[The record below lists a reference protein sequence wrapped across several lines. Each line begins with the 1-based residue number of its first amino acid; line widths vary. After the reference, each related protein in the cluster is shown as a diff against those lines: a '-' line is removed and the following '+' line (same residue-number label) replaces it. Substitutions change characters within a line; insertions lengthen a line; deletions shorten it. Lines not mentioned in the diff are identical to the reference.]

1 MRKIFLPLLVTGS
14 AIAAPAMAQSAI
26 DGPFTGPRVELT
38 TGYDNVSAGSDSDSD
53 IANDDQSIDGLLY
66 GVGVGYDFNAGGVV
80 LGIEGEYSGSTAS
93 VDYNN
98 DGGAN
103 TFGFGRVDTG
113 RDLYVGARAGI
124 LADPQT
130 LVYVKGGYT
139 NAQLNLQANDGTT
152 SLDRS
157 YELDGFRVGAGV
169 ERAFTPNTFGKL
181 EYRYSNY
188 SSADFGTDNSVLVDD
203 FRVDTDRPQVAV
215 SVGYRF

>member
-80 LGIEGEYSGSTAS
+80 LGVEGEYSGSTAS

-139 NAQLNLQANDGTT
+139 NAKLNLQANDGTT

-203 FRVDTDRPQVAV
+203 FRVDTDRHQVAV

>member
-26 DGPFTGPRVELT
+26 DGQFTGPRVELT

-80 LGIEGEYSGSTAS
+80 LGVEGEYSGSTAS

-98 DGGAN
+98 DGGVN

-139 NAQLNLQANDGTT
+139 NAKLNLQANDGTT

-203 FRVDTDRPQVAV
+203 FRVDTDRHQVAV

>member
-80 LGIEGEYSGSTAS
+80 LGVEGEYSGSTAS

-98 DGGAN
+98 DGGVN

-139 NAQLNLQANDGTT
+139 NAKLNLQANDGTT

-203 FRVDTDRPQVAV
+203 FRVDTDRHQVAV

>member
-1 MRKIFLPLLVTGS
+1 MVLMYSIF
-14 AIAAPAMAQSAI
+14 
-26 DGPFTGPRVELT
+26 
-38 TGYDNVSAGSDSDSD
+38 
-53 IANDDQSIDGLLY
+53 
-66 GVGVGYDFNAGGVV
+66 
-80 LGIEGEYSGSTAS
+80 EYSGSTAS

-98 DGGAN
+98 DGGVN

-139 NAQLNLQANDGTT
+139 NAKLNLQANDGTT

-203 FRVDTDRPQVAV
+203 FRVDTDRHQVAV

>member
-53 IANDDQSIDGLLY
+53 IANDDQSLDGLLY

-80 LGIEGEYSGSTAS
+80 LGVEGEYSGSTAS

-98 DGGAN
+98 DGGVN

-139 NAQLNLQANDGTT
+139 NAQLNLQAY
-152 SLDRS
+152 SLQQS
-157 YELDGFRVGAGV
+157 EA
-169 ERAFTPNTFGKL
+169 T
-181 EYRYSNY
+181 
-188 SSADFGTDNSVLVDD
+188 
-203 FRVDTDRPQVAV
+203 
-215 SVGYRF
+215 

>member
-1 MRKIFLPLLVTGS
+1 MRKVYLPLLLAGS
-14 AIAAPAMAQSAI
+14 AVAAPAMAQTAV

-80 LGIEGEYSGSTAS
+80 LGVEGEYSGSTAK

-98 DGGAN
+98 DNGVN

-124 LADPQT
+124 LANPQT

-139 NAQLNLQANDGTT
+139 NSKLNVLAGNTNETT
-152 SLDRS
+152 DTAFK
-157 YELDGFRVGAGV
+157 LDGWRIGGGV
-169 ERAFTPNTFGKL
+169 ERAINTNTFAKV
-181 EYRYSNY
+181 EYRYSKY
-188 SSADFGTDNSVLVDD
+188 SDANIEFANGATTEDFGI
-203 FRVDTDRPQVAV
+203 DTDRHQVVA
-215 SVGYRF
+215 SVGWRF